1 MSDLIGTDANFELS
15 APPSIKNLRLLYYHN
30 IVTKIV
36 VVIFCNSEIQGRP
49 GAPAVEYREAK
60 AKCEKVGSMF
70 KNTMKVQAKNVEE
83 CHDFNKDQIIAKMSG
98 LKEMA
103 QTFQSK
109 NNEVLLVCIA
119 FIGFS
124 VDPTYAEHAAIL
136 KARGLENLDIGNDQ
150 YALTREGQPIR
161 LHDYAFSIVSHPNVQ
176 CFLAVDFDGAMVY
189 EIKE

>member
-83 CHDFNKDQIIAKMSG
+83 CHDFNKVQDFGITALVDSVSERRDVKDER
-98 LKEMA
+98 K
-103 QTFQSK
+103 
-109 NNEVLLVCIA
+109 VRDVYLL
-119 FIGFS
+119 G
-124 VDPTYAEHAAIL
+124 
-136 KARGLENLDIGNDQ
+136 
-150 YALTREGQPIR
+150 
-161 LHDYAFSIVSHPNVQ
+161 
-176 CFLAVDFDGAMVY
+176 GAMSTRPVSNKASGVSSPV
-189 EIKE
+189 E